1 MANKKIDKDR
11 IVELF
16 LKQPK
21 EDRIYIITQM
31 INSLS
36 DDNANTK
43 LQSEIESLKK
53 EVDLYKKN
61 SSKIV
66 RDYIK
71 KELDSE

>member
-1 MANKKIDKDR
+1 MANKKIDKVR

-16 LKQPK
+16 LKQSK

-31 INSLS
+31 ISSLTE
-36 DDNANTK
+36 DNTNTK

>member
-1 MANKKIDKDR
+1 MANKKIDRDR

-16 LKQPK
+16 LKQSK

-31 INSLS
+31 ISSLTE
-36 DDNANTK
+36 DNMNTK

-71 KELDSE
+71 RELDSE

>member
-1 MANKKIDKDR
+1 MANKKIDRDR

-16 LKQPK
+16 LKQSK

-43 LQSEIESLKK
+43 LQSEIEGLKK